1 MRNIKVIFLS
11 FVLFMARLLVC
22 GQEVDAQ
29 DALGRLQQ
37 KEFSGKVNIILDS
50 LILENYNKHLLS
62 NSRNRGVE
70 GFRIRIFSDNGQGAK
85 DNQLRVSARF
95 LSLFPD
101 IPVYYRYEGS
111 YYKIY
116 IGDFRT
122 KRDALKGLNMIRK
135 EFPDAFIVEDK
146 ITIRE

>member
-11 FVLFMARLLVC
+11 FVLVMARLMVC
-22 GQEVDAQ
+22 GQEVDAE

-50 LILENYNKHLLS
+50 LILENYNKHLVS

-135 EFPDAFIVEDK
+135 KFPDAFIVEDK